1 MKSQKLKLI
10 ALATS
15 AVMFSNIFLT
25 STINVSAAEKKLSWQ
40 RGLDYV
46 LFSGNE
52 DDLVFNVEEGN
63 VEGDIYC

>member
-40 RGLDYV
+40 RGDRKSV
-46 LFSGNE
+46 
-52 DDLVFNVEEGN
+52 V
-63 VEGDIYC
+63 